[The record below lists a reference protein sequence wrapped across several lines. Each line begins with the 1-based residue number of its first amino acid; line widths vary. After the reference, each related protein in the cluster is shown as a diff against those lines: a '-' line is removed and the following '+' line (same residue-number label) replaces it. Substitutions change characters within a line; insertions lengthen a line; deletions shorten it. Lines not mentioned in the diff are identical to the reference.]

1 MAAGTEMPDGVYGW
15 KRWSDGR
22 MKMGP
27 WRTIVLWGPVF
38 SCLFCINDSDIPD
51 YPDLLHI
58 LSILYIRKSNR
69 HPVINRV
76 Y

>member
-1 MAAGTEMPDGVYGW
+1 MYFITT
-15 KRWSDGR
+15 KRMLEVCFSVH
-22 MKMGP
+22 P
-27 WRTIVLWGPVF
+27 NIQYRTVF